1 MWYFIEKLCRFRIR
15 NLRWLKAML
24 TIYTLMQILRLKV
37 KKMIVIHHWKAEVM
51 VNPKLKILTI
61 FGKNT
66 IKSHVIH
73 NWKAKVMQNQK
84 FEVMFNFENLY
95 VQNKPVQCQ
104 FGNIR
109 YNNINVFILNIE
121 INVLYN
127 VSLNSY
133 HWNNSMSMFLESL
146 NIDINVS
153 DDVVINIQ
161 PLKTQWF

>member
-1 MWYFIEKLCRFRIR
+1 MGEASELD
-15 NLRWLKAML
+15 L
-24 TIYTLMQILRLKV
+24 
-37 KKMIVIHHWKAEVM
+37 
-51 VNPKLKILTI
+51 
-61 FGKNT
+61 
-66 IKSHVIH
+66 
-73 NWKAKVMQNQK
+73 
-84 FEVMFNFENLY
+84 FN
-95 VQNKPVQCQ
+95 VG
-104 FGNIR
+104 FGNIH

-161 PLKTQWF
+161 PLKTQWL